1 MLLWIVL
8 LLFLFVILSPPTGFQ
23 RTLAL
28 RYEREVHPYSGLD
41 PDEWQKFKENVRAFE
56 QEEDPAVAARQL
68 YAAMENIRN
77 LGLGIQRPDDIETR
91 DTLDGIAGR
100 LALDGEYMLYTQ
112 AKKQG
117 LYFFPRYLNN
127 TDYESP
133 DDFKR
138 GGVVGD
144 PGVHFPDPKSHGQ

>member
-1 MLLWIVL
+1 MLLLIVL
-8 LLFLFVILSPPTGFQ
+8 LLFLFVILFPPTGFQ

-28 RYEREVHPYSGLD
+28 RYEREVYPYSGLD
-41 PDEWQKFKENVRAFE
+41 PDEWQRFKENVRAFE
-56 QEEDPAVAARQL
+56 QEEDVAVAARQL

-91 DTLDGIAGR
+91 EELDGIADR
-100 LALDGEYMLYTQ
+100 LAMDGEYMLYNQ
-112 AKKQG
+112 AKKNG

-127 TDYESP
+127 TSDESP

-144 PGVHFPDPKSHGQ
+144 PGLHFPDPKSHGQ